1 MAKTFHVSFV
11 VSEGT
16 IYFADI
22 CDFNVDCIFWYF
34 SVLSHYFYF
43 WVYLCKTIVE
53 LMDDRII
60 VQHWYLIL
68 KAFRELVW
76 HNKEYSLKMKGKEQR
91 EVEEKFGS
99 VKKQK

>member
-1 MAKTFHVSFV
+1 MAKNFHVSFAG
-11 VSEGT
+11 SEGT

-53 LMDDRII
+53 LMHDRII

-99 VKKQK
+99 VNK